1 MPVRLQPTTTEFQIS
16 SPLDLSESLSQTK
29 FSRTNR
35 SKQRAVLGT
44 TDQYRKNRKKPRVT
58 ATRQST
64 VSIPSRWL
72 VIVAAVLL
80 CSAGLMWH
88 VERVRE
94 QVAIQA
100 EQLHQMKEAV
110 VEISEQL
117 HVFWEALEAK
127 QKKLNRENRVFCERE
142 VAKHY
147 STYLQAKLQTSSD
160 QYTEL

>member
-1 MPVRLQPTTTEFQIS
+1 
-16 SPLDLSESLSQTK
+16 
-29 FSRTNR
+29 
-35 SKQRAVLGT
+35 
-44 TDQYRKNRKKPRVT
+44 
-58 ATRQST
+58 
-64 VSIPSRWL
+64 
-72 VIVAAVLL
+72 
-80 CSAGLMWH
+80 MWH
-88 VERVRE
+88 GERVRE